1 MPASNTAAATAAPAR
16 ENRFASLTPSCLSKA
31 EKSSLVSLALKVL
44 SQRFRRG
51 RVLNSPEDI
60 EGFLRLKLTG
70 RRNEVFG
77 IIYLDTR
84 HRLIEIAELFQGT
97 VDGAAVYP
105 RVVVQ
110 RALEK
115 NAAAVVLFHNH
126 PCSGVSEPSEAD
138 RGITLKLGRALALV
152 DVRLLDH
159 LVVTDGTYVSMAER
173 GYI

>member
-16 ENRFASLTPSCLSKA
+16 ENRFASLTPSCLSSA

-44 SQRFRRG
+44 SQRYRRG
-51 RVLNSPEDI
+51 RVLNSPDEI
-60 EGFLRLKLTG
+60 EGFLRLKLSG

-77 IIYLDTR
+77 IIFLDCR
-84 HRLIEIAELFQGT
+84 HRLIRTVELFQGT

-110 RALEK
+110 KALDH
-115 NAAAVVLFHNH
+115 NAAAVVLYHNH
-126 PCSGVSEPSEAD
+126 PSGVAEPSEAD
-138 RGITLKLGRALALV
+138 RSITATLGRALALV
-152 DVRLLDH
+152 EVRLLDH
-159 LVVTDGTYVSMAER
+159 LVVTDGTYVSLAER

>member
-1 MPASNTAAATAAPAR
+1 M
-16 ENRFASLTPSCLSKA
+16 
-31 EKSSLVSLALKVL
+31 SLALKVL

-51 RVLNSPEDI
+51 RVLNSPEEI
-60 EGFLRLKLTG
+60 EGFLRLKLSG

-115 NAAAVVLFHNH
+115 NAAAVVIYHNH
-126 PCSGVSEPSEAD
+126 PLGGKQSVNLPMIGTVLRKILGAD
-138 RGITLKLGRALALV
+138 RLQLRQLV
-152 DVRLLDH
+152 
-159 LVVTDGTYVSMAER
+159 TA
-173 GYI
+173 